1 LELRIERTTTPDSCC
16 FKYFPSNQKYFL
28 LLSHNV
34 EPNPLL
40 VLEGPLSTTLL
51 HWIINMEDFIS
62 ELVSFQ
68 LELQFFQQNLLQ
80 VVRKELSTINKKY
93 LAETVTT

>member
-1 LELRIERTTTPDSCC
+1 M
-16 FKYFPSNQKYFL
+16 
-28 LLSHNV
+28 
-34 EPNPLL
+34 

-51 HWIINMEDFIS
+51 VHRIINMEDFIS

-80 VVRKELSTINKKY
+80 VVRKELSTINKK
-93 LAETVTT
+93 

>member
-28 LLSHNV
+28 SLSHNA

-51 HWIINMEDFIS
+51 VHRIINMEDFIS

-80 VVRKELSTINKKY
+80 VVRKRIVHNYQRL
-93 LAETVTT
+93 